1 MGLSQQD
8 DYKQTLLNMESVCI
22 FVQEIV
28 SAYAE
33 QDEVIE
39 GFLVEMTK
47 LELDG
52 VKAEIKNFLHHMAEI
67 ETSLALDRQEL

>member
-1 MGLSQQD
+1 MAPSQTD
-8 DYKQTLLNMESVCI
+8 EYKQTLLNMESVCI

-39 GFLVEMTK
+39 SFLVNMTK
-47 LELDG
+47 VELDG
-52 VKAEIKNFLHHMAEI
+52 VKAEIKNFLLHLSEV
-67 ETSLALDRQEL
+67 ETSLALDRQEM